1 MISLSPRSKG
11 MLLGVGLFLLGLIVG
26 VAADRWLLMHR
37 RPFPMASISSRPPRE
52 RLLPRIIRDLQL
64 TEEQERNINRILDTS
79 RESIGQVQKQVR
91 REMRDIT
98 EDTRTKIEALLTPE
112 QRQEY
117 SEMRK
122 QMRPQRRRWGPRRQG
137 PY

>member
-11 MLLGVGLFLLGLIVG
+11 MLLGTGLFLLGLIVG
-26 VAADRWLLMHR
+26 AAADRWLWMHR
-37 RPFPMASISSRPPRE
+37 RPFPMAFASNRPPQE

-64 TEEQERNINRILDTS
+64 TAEQERDINRILDAS

-91 REMRDIT
+91 REMRGIT
-98 EDTRTKIEALLTPE
+98 EDTRTKLEALLTPE

-117 SEMRK
+117 SEMLK
-122 QMRPQRRRWGPRRQG
+122 NMRQKRRRWGQRRPG